1 MTNITVPGPLT
12 NDLRQGLML
21 RMGSAIQALDTASLI
36 DRRERSHEPFLDLI
50 AQVCAI
56 RDLFEAVGWEHVN
69 LDPAEIEGVEIDL
82 DDHREALEEGLDQ
95 ATLMLGKEI
104 KEGSREGRAQATTD
118 LAEVERFA
126 ESLGRIR

>member
-1 MTNITVPGPLT
+1 MSNITIPGPVT
-12 NDLRQGLML
+12 NNLRQGLML

-50 AQVCAI
+50 AQVCAH

-95 ATLMLGKEI
+95 ATLMLRRET
-104 KEGSREGRAQATTD
+104 KEGSREGRAQATID

-126 ESLGRIR
+126 ASLAALR